1 VSGSADLASYRF
13 ENCSLDLDRGCLVC
27 HDVDHQLRYQ
37 TFQVLLY
44 FLQHP
49 GVLITKDELT
59 DAIWKHSYVSDNAL
73 VQCIAEIRRALED
86 DPKNP
91 RFIKTIPRIGYRF
104 LPAVIPCERDS
115 PPFIEKLSALSGAP
129 APDTPSVEALTNDD
143 EDHSTL
149 STAPHRSLSRSESPS
164 FALRH
169 IVSLCLLLLLAGALA
184 FQWKSLV
191 ARRASNSFA
200 AQIHDPRTTIAV
212 VSFTNSTR
220 QPTLDRLSE
229 GLTNMVAADLSRSGH
244 LNVVNHQQIA
254 KDSSSQAAISPAVV
268 QIGHDTHAS
277 DVILGTLATNNWEV
291 HLTTELR
298 DGVDGHL
305 IAVDDMDI
313 PDASEQA
320 KQTDL
325 LSERI
330 LEHLGVNKPVQPDLN
345 EHKTNNSEAFRYYS
359 LGVEKAHNFQ
369 NAEAVD
375 LLKKAVAL
383 DPNFAMAYARIGYT
397 YAVADFVPQKGLPYL
412 GKAIQLS
419 THLPQR
425 DRLYI
430 EAWSAVAKAN
440 YVQATQLFNQI
451 VESYPEE
458 TEAYYQLGRLLQGQ
472 EKSAAAVVVL
482 RRGLENYSEE
492 TTLYNALGMSLM
504 NLNKYGEA
512 IDAEQHYVAL
522 APQDPNSHDSL
533 GMSYQRAGN
542 YDAATSEYSHSLS
555 LDPEFEPAIV
565 HLGDVAFEQGRYHE
579 AVREYQRYVQ
589 IAHSNDARAIGYG
602 DIATVYRAL
611 GDRPAAAKAAA
622 NEMKNSP
629 NAVWNALLLA
639 YEEKDPQKMGR
650 FEEILLAHLPNRE
663 RGTPP
668 DLRTQLYYRAHLDL
682 KRGDLQLAIA
692 EFKTALQHL
701 PPSSAIDLHEDC
713 LANAYLQS
721 GMLNEAAAEYYRI
734 LQINPAYPLAQFNL
748 GETYSRMGDQTRAK
762 LAFAQFLHL
771 WQSADPDLPEIIKA
785 KAALAT
791 TSASAQD
798 NPVSPATH

>member
-1 VSGSADLASYRF
+1 VSGATSLASYRF
-13 ENCSLDLDRGCLVC
+13 EHCRLDLDRGCLVC
-27 HDVDHQLRYQ
+27 HEVDHPLRYQ
-37 TFQVLLY
+37 SFQVLLY

-91 RFIKTIPRIGYRF
+91 RFIKTMPRIGYRF
-104 LPAVIPCERDS
+104 LPAVTTCGKDAS
-115 PPFIEKLSALSGAP
+115 PFIEKLRALHEAP
-129 APDTPSVEALTNDD
+129 PPDMLSVEPLKNDD
-143 EDHSTL
+143 GDHAIF
-149 STAPHRSLSRSESPS
+149 STAPRGGLSRSESTS
-164 FALRH
+164 FLLRH
-169 IVSLCLLLLLAGALA
+169 SVSLCIVLLLAAGVA
-184 FQWKSLV
+184 FQWKSFV
-191 ARRASNSFA
+191 ARRASKAFA
-200 AQIHDPRTTIAV
+200 AQIHDPRPTIAV
-212 VSFTNSTR
+212 VSFTNSTS
-220 QPTLDRLSE
+220 QPKLDRLTE
-229 GLTNMVAADLSRSGH
+229 GLTKMVAEDLSRSGH
-244 LNVVNHQQIA
+244 LNVVNHQQFV
-254 KDSSSQAAISPAVV
+254 KNSSAQVAISPAVV
-268 QIGHDTHAS
+268 QIGRDTHSS
-277 DVILGTLATNNWEV
+277 DVILGTVATNNWEV
-291 HLTTELR
+291 RLTTELR

-305 IAVDDMDI
+305 IAVDDMDL

-320 KQTDL
+320 KQMDL

-330 LEHLGVNKPVQPDLN
+330 LDHLGVNKLAPDPN
-345 EHKTNNSEAFRYYS
+345 EHKTNNSEALRYYS

-440 YVQATQLFNQI
+440 YVQATRLFNQI

-482 RRGLENYSEE
+482 RRGLENHSEE

-504 NLNKYGEA
+504 NLNQYGEA
-512 IDAEQHYVAL
+512 IEAEQHYVAL
-522 APQDPNSHDSL
+522 SPQDPNSHDSL

-542 YDAATSEYSHSLS
+542 YDAATTEYSHALS

-579 AVREYQRYVQ
+579 AVHEYERYIQ

-611 GDRPAAAKAAA
+611 GDRPAEAKTAA

-629 NAVWNALLLA
+629 YAVWNALLLA
-639 YEEKDPQKMGR
+639 YEEKDPQKMER
-650 FEEILLAHLPNRE
+650 FEGILLAHLPNHE

-668 DLRTQLYYRAHLDL
+668 DLRTQLYYRAYLDL
-682 KRGDLQLAIA
+682 KREDMQLAIA

-701 PPSSAIDLHEDC
+701 PPSSTIDLHEDC

-721 GMLNEAAAEYYRI
+721 GMLNEAAAEYHRI
-734 LQINPAYPLAQFNL
+734 LQINPNYPLAQFNL
-748 GETYSRMGDQTRAK
+748 GETYSRMGDQTKAK
-762 LAFAQFLHL
+762 LAFTQFLHL
-771 WQSADPDLPEIIKA
+771 WQSADPDLPEVIKA
-785 KAALAT
+785 KAALASA
-791 TSASAQD
+791 SASAQD
-798 NPVSPATH
+798 NPASHATH

>member
-1 VSGSADLASYRF
+1 M
-13 ENCSLDLDRGCLVC
+13 LV
-27 HDVDHQLRYQ
+27 
-37 TFQVLLY
+37 F
-44 FLQHP
+44 
-49 GVLITKDELT
+49 
-59 DAIWKHSYVSDNAL
+59 AA
-73 VQCIAEIRRALED
+73 
-86 DPKNP
+86 
-91 RFIKTIPRIGYRF
+91 
-104 LPAVIPCERDS
+104 AV
-115 PPFIEKLSALSGAP
+115 
-129 APDTPSVEALTNDD
+129 
-143 EDHSTL
+143 
-149 STAPHRSLSRSESPS
+149 
-164 FALRH
+164 
-169 IVSLCLLLLLAGALA
+169 A
-184 FQWKSLV
+184 FQWKGSA
-191 ARRASNSFA
+191 ARRAGNSFA
-200 AQIHDPRTTIAV
+200 TQIHDPRPTVAV

-254 KDSSSQAAISPAVV
+254 KGNSSQAAISPAVV

-298 DGVDGHL
+298 DGGDGHL
-305 IAVDDMDI
+305 IAVDDMDL

-320 KQTDL
+320 KQTNL

-330 LEHLGVNKPVQPDLN
+330 LEHLGVNKPVQSDPN
-345 EHKTNNSEAFRYYS
+345 ELQTNNSEALRYYS
-359 LGVEKAHNFQ
+359 LGVERAHNFQ

-397 YAVADFVPQKGLPYL
+397 YAVADFVPEKGLPYL
-412 GKAIQLS
+412 NKAAQLS
-419 THLPQR
+419 AHLPAK

-430 EAWSAVAKAN
+430 DAWSAVAKAN

-472 EKSAAAVVVL
+472 EKSAAAVVIL
-482 RRGLENYSEE
+482 RRGLENHSEE
-492 TTLYNALGMSLM
+492 NTLYNALGMSLM
-504 NLNKYGEA
+504 NLNQYGEA

-522 APQDPNSHDSL
+522 SPEDPNSHDSL

-542 YDAATSEYSHSLS
+542 YEAATTEYKHALS

-579 AVREYQRYVQ
+579 AVHEYERYVQ

-611 GDRPAAAKAAA
+611 SDRPAAAKAAA

-639 YEEKDPQKMGR
+639 NEEKDPQKKGR
-650 FEEILLAHLPNRE
+650 YEELLLAHLPNHE
-663 RGTPP
+663 RGMPP
-668 DLRTQLYYRAHLDL
+668 DLRTQLYYRAYLDL
-682 KRGDLQLAIA
+682 NQGDQQLAIA

-721 GMLNEAAAEYYRI
+721 GMLNEAAAEYHRI
-734 LQINPAYPLAQFNL
+734 LQINPNYPLAQFNL
-748 GETYSRMGDQTRAK
+748 GVTYRRMGDQTRAK

-771 WQSADPDLPEIIKA
+771 WQSADPDLPEVIKA

-791 TSASAQD
+791 TSASAQA
-798 NPVSPATH
+798 NPASPATH